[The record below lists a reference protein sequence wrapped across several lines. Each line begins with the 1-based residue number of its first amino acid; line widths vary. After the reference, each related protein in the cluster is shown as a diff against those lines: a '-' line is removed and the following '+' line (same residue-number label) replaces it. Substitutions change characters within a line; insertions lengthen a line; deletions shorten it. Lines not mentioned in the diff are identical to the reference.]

1 MIEIIFIIVVF
12 ILFIIS
18 ILSNR
23 VWYRKSVEQERIWS
37 ELTRNMIREWNND
50 VKELKLKVANLEN
63 FITNENGEVIE
74 NDSNL

>member
-12 ILFIIS
+12 VLFIIS